1 MVLKKPTLKYFVEI
15 LEFSSISII
24 FVFSSPLCSLNFLR
38 IKAFAKRGAYLDY
51 NKYNSEY
58 QPIFSQL
65 DFRLDKDFYFE
76 KFALKL
82 YLDIQNITNSKY
94 KNPDAI
100 VSTGRII
107 NPTAPLNQQRYEMKR
122 IELNDGTL
130 LPTIGITLE
139 F

>member
-1 MVLKKPTLKYFVEI
+1 M
-15 LEFSSISII
+15 
-24 FVFSSPLCSLNFLR
+24 
-38 IKAFAKRGAYLDY
+38 KR
-51 NKYNSEY
+51 KNSVG
-58 QPIFSQL
+58 
-65 DFRLDKDFYFE
+65 DATH
-76 KFALKL
+76 ALKL